1 MNRYS
6 LFWILFGAGLLV
18 GCSNEIIV
26 RTDYDKTISLSNCK
40 TYQWL
45 PSKDIE
51 MRNNPVYYNEL
62 SDKRIKSSVDEE
74 LQRKGFRLVE
84 EKPDL
89 IVHYHIVIE
98 DKSMVRTDP
107 YGYYYGSYWMTN
119 QKNLYEY
126 REGSLLI
133 DLMDASNKS
142 LVWRGWAV
150 SILDDSR
157 EMPEQLLKN
166 AIVKIFSQFPPG
178 EAKTK

>member
-1 MNRYS
+1 MKRLVFFIS
-6 LFWILFGAGLLV
+6 LLSMM

-26 RTDYDKTISLSNCK
+26 RTDYDKAIDTKNFK

-62 SDKRIKSSVDEE
+62 SDKRIKTFVNEQ
-74 LQRKGFRLVE
+74 LQNKGFTLVT
-84 EKPDL
+84 EKPDV

-98 DKSMVRTDP
+98 DRSMVRTDP

-119 QKNLYEY
+119 QKNMYEY

-133 DLMDASNKS
+133 DLMDATNKS
-142 LVWRGWAV
+142 LIWRGWAV
-150 SILDDSR
+150 SILDDSKD
-157 EMPEQLLKN
+157 MPEELLK
-166 AIVKIFSQFPPG
+166 AAVTKIFTKFPPG
-178 EAKTK
+178 TDEKKK